1 MRYLADKVDKG
12 KAERE
17 KVDKETV
24 EKEHIYRLW
33 LLVESSCL

>member
-17 KVDKETV
+17 KVDKKTV
-24 EKEHIYRLW
+24 KKKHIYQL
-33 LLVESSCL
+33 